1 MSTALYARYSSEHQN
16 PRSIEDQLQHLKR
29 YLVQRGGQPE
39 LARPF
44 VDAETSGA
52 VWERPGLQSLLRELE
67 SKRVQHVFVEDI
79 SRISRDPEDL
89 ARLRKLF
96 AFYGARLVSVDDGFE
111 LDGSAGSALAFG
123 VKSMLSEQYLRDL
136 GAKTKRGLMGNAREG
151 KSTGGRIFG
160 YQAGTD
166 AKLVEP
172 VEHQAA
178 IVRRIFEQY
187 AAGASYDRIARELNR
202 DRIDPPRAQRRR
214 AGGGWMSSCIREM
227 LRNPKYVGRWSFGLR
242 EFRRHPTTRRR
253 VARERDQ
260 PDVLTAERPELA
272 IVERETWDRVQARLL
287 GNARSTSPTPK
298 RRTTYLLS
306 SLLRCGVCGALLEI
320 SSGSSDRYYR
330 CSASRKRGT
339 CENRLSVRESLTRT
353 RVIEG
358 VRETLA
364 GPKVA
369 ADVRKRLAERLGGA
383 SKEIDSEIGE
393 RRARLSRSETRIR
406 AAIAMQLDGDRSPS
420 LAEMRRDLEASAT
433 LERAAIGQLR
443 ERANAPVPLA
453 AIDQLTKR
461 VLSLVG
467 LLESK
472 EPERAREALRS
483 YLRGGQITL
492 TPEQGVY
499 IARAELFPLKV
510 ALDSESSGNLRCP
523 ELVARGRFEPPAVA
537 SGEKLLLL
545 QPQLLLLFRLE
556 IGQSA
561 S

>member
-16 PRSIEDQLQHLKR
+16 PRSIEDQLEHLKR
-29 YLVQRGGQPE
+29 YLVQRGEQPE
-39 LARPF
+39 VARAF

-67 SKRVQHVFVEDI
+67 SQRVQHVFVEDI

-111 LDGSAGSALAFG
+111 LDGSSGSALAFG

-151 KSTGGRIFG
+151 KSTGGRLFG
-160 YQAGTD
+160 YQSGTGG
-166 AKLVEP
+166 KLVEP

-178 IVRRIFEQY
+178 IVRRIFERY

-202 DRIDPPRAQRRR
+202 DRIDPPRPRRR

-260 PDVLTAERPELA
+260 PDVLTTERPELA

-287 GNARSTSPTPK
+287 ENARSVAPTPK

-353 RVIEG
+353 RVIEA

-383 SKEIDSEIGE
+383 SKEIDSEIAE
-393 RRARLSRSETRIR
+393 RRARLSRCETRIR

-420 LAEMRRDLEASAT
+420 LAEMRRDLEASAA
-433 LERAAIGQLR
+433 LERAAIGELR
-443 ERANAPVPLA
+443 VRADAPIPLA

-467 LLESK
+467 LLESQ

-483 YLRGGQITL
+483 YLRGGQITM
-492 TPEQGVY
+492 TPEQGIY

-510 ALDSESSGNLRCP
+510 ALDSESGGNLRCP
-523 ELVARGRFEPPAVA
+523 ELVARGRFEPPTFAA
-537 SGEKLLLL
+537 
-545 QPQLLLLFRLE
+545 
-556 IGQSA
+556 
-561 S
+561 